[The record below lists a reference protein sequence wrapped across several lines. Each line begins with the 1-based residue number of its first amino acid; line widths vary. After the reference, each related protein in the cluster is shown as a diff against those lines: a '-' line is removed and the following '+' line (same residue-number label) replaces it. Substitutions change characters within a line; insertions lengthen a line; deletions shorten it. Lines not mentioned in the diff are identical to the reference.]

1 MFIRLTN
8 ATKEYQGE
16 QLIINID
23 HILSIFELQEKRV
36 DDDNVEYEV
45 SVSNLYTITQ
55 QSYIVEE
62 SVNDIYKLIEEKQ
75 NGWWIW
81 CTW

>member
-8 ATKEYQGE
+8 ATKEYEGE

-23 HILSIFELQEKRV
+23 HVLSIFELQEKRV

-62 SVNDIYKLIEEKQ
+62 SVKDIYKLIEEKQ
-75 NGWWIW
+75 NG
-81 CTW
+81 

>member
-8 ATKEYQGE
+8 ATKEYEGE

-23 HILSIFELQEKRV
+23 HVLSIFELQEKRL

-62 SVNDIYKLIEEKQ
+62 SVKDIYKLIEEKQ
-75 NGWWIW
+75 NG
-81 CTW
+81 

>member
-8 ATKEYQGE
+8 ATKEYEGE

-62 SVNDIYKLIEEKQ
+62 SVNDIYKLIKENQ
-75 NGWWIW
+75 NG
-81 CTW
+81 

>member
-1 MFIRLTN
+1 MFIKLTN
-8 ATKEYQGE
+8 ATKQYEGE

-23 HILSIFELQEKRV
+23 HILSIFELQEKRL
-36 DDDNVEYEV
+36 DDDNAEYEV

-62 SVNDIYKLIEEKQ
+62 PVNVIYKLIEEKQ
-75 NGWWIW
+75 NG
-81 CTW
+81 

>member
-1 MFIRLTN
+1 MFIKLTN

-23 HILSIFELQEKRV
+23 HILSIFEMQEKRL
-36 DDDNVEYEV
+36 DNDNVEYEV
-45 SVSNLYTITQ
+45 SVSNLYTTTQ

-62 SVNDIYKLIEEKQ
+62 PVKEVYKLIEEKQ
-75 NGWWIW
+75 NG
-81 CTW
+81 

>member
-36 DDDNVEYEV
+36 DDDNVEFEV

-75 NGWWIW
+75 NG
-81 CTW
+81 

>member
-1 MFIRLTN
+1 MFIKLTN

-23 HILSIFELQEKRV
+23 HVLSIFELQEKRV
-36 DDDNVEYEV
+36 DDDNVEYEI
-45 SVSNLYTITQ
+45 SVSNLYTTTQ

-62 SVNDIYKLIEEKQ
+62 SVKDIYKLIEEKQ
-75 NGWWIW
+75 NG
-81 CTW
+81 

>member
-8 ATKEYQGE
+8 ATKEYEGE

-75 NGWWIW
+75 NG
-81 CTW
+81 

>member
-1 MFIRLTN
+1 MFIKLTN
-8 ATKEYQGE
+8 ATKQYEGE

-23 HILSIFELQEKRV
+23 HILSIFELQEKRL
-36 DDDNVEYEV
+36 DNDNEEYEV

-62 SVNDIYKLIEEKQ
+62 PINVIYKLIEEKQ
-75 NGWWIW
+75 NG
-81 CTW
+81 

>member
-23 HILSIFELQEKRV
+23 HILSIFELQEKRI

-75 NGWWIW
+75 NG
-81 CTW
+81 

>member
-1 MFIRLTN
+1 MFIKLTN

-23 HILSIFELQEKRV
+23 HILSIFEMQEKRF
-36 DDDNVEYEV
+36 DNDNVEYEV
-45 SVSNLYTITQ
+45 SVSNLYTTTQ

-62 SVNDIYKLIEEKQ
+62 PVKEVYKLIEEKQ
-75 NGWWIW
+75 NG
-81 CTW
+81 

>member
-1 MFIRLTN
+1 MFIKLTN
-8 ATKEYQGE
+8 ATKEYAGE

-23 HILSIFELQEKRV
+23 HVLSIFELQDKRF
-36 DDDNVEYEV
+36 DDDNVEFEV
-45 SVSNLYTITQ
+45 SVSNLYTTTQ

-75 NGWWIW
+75 NG
-81 CTW
+81 

>member
-1 MFIRLTN
+1 MFIKLTN

-23 HILSIFELQEKRV
+23 HILSIFELQEKRL
-36 DDDNVEYEV
+36 DDDNAEYEV

-62 SVNDIYKLIEEKQ
+62 PVNVIYKLIEEKQ
-75 NGWWIW
+75 NG
-81 CTW
+81 

>member
-1 MFIRLTN
+1 MFIKLTN
-8 ATKEYQGE
+8 ATKEYEGE

-23 HILSIFELQEKRV
+23 HVLSIFELQEKRV
-36 DDDNVEYEV
+36 DDDNVEFEV

-62 SVNDIYKLIEEKQ
+62 SVKDIYKLIEEKQ
-75 NGWWIW
+75 NG
-81 CTW
+81 

>member
-1 MFIRLTN
+1 MFIKLTN

-23 HILSIFELQEKRV
+23 HILSIFELQEKRL
-36 DDDNVEYEV
+36 DDDNAEYEV

-62 SVNDIYKLIEEKQ
+62 PINVIYKLIEEKQ
-75 NGWWIW
+75 NG
-81 CTW
+81 

>member
-8 ATKEYQGE
+8 ATKEYEGE

-23 HILSIFELQEKRV
+23 HVLSIFELQEKRL
-36 DDDNVEYEV
+36 DDDNVEYEI
-45 SVSNLYTITQ
+45 SVSNLYTTTQ

-62 SVNDIYKLIEEKQ
+62 PVNVIYKLIEEKQ
-75 NGWWIW
+75 NG
-81 CTW
+81 

>member
-8 ATKEYQGE
+8 ATKEYEGE

-23 HILSIFELQEKRV
+23 HILSIFELQEKKV

-75 NGWWIW
+75 NG
-81 CTW
+81 

>member
-1 MFIRLTN
+1 MFIKLTN
-8 ATKEYQGE
+8 ATKEYEGE

-23 HILSIFELQEKRV
+23 HVLSIFELQEKRV
-36 DDDNVEYEV
+36 DDNNVEYEV

-62 SVNDIYKLIEEKQ
+62 SVSTIYKLIEKQ
-75 NGWWIW
+75 QGALND
-81 CTW
+81 

>member
-75 NGWWIW
+75 NG
-81 CTW
+81 

>member
-8 ATKEYQGE
+8 ATKEYEGE

-23 HILSIFELQEKRV
+23 HVLSIFELQEKRF
-36 DDDNVEYEV
+36 DDDNVEYEI
-45 SVSNLYTITQ
+45 SVSNLYTTTQ

-62 SVNDIYKLIEEKQ
+62 PVNVIYKLIEEKQ
-75 NGWWIW
+75 NG
-81 CTW
+81 

>member
-23 HILSIFELQEKRV
+23 HVLSIFELQEKRL

-62 SVNDIYKLIEEKQ
+62 PVNVIYKLIEEKQ

>member
-1 MFIRLTN
+1 MFIKLTN

-23 HILSIFELQEKRV
+23 HILSIFEMQEKRL
-36 DDDNVEYEV
+36 DNDNVEYEV
-45 SVSNLYTITQ
+45 SVSNLYTTTQ

-62 SVNDIYKLIEEKQ
+62 PVKEVYKLIEEKQ
-75 NGWWIW
+75 NGR
-81 CTW
+81 

>member
-1 MFIRLTN
+1 MFIKLTN

-23 HILSIFELQEKRV
+23 HILSIFELQEKRL
-36 DDDNVEYEV
+36 DNDNEEYEV

-62 SVNDIYKLIEEKQ
+62 PVNVIYKLIEEKQ
-75 NGWWIW
+75 NG
-81 CTW
+81 

>member
-1 MFIRLTN
+1 MFIKLTN

-23 HILSIFELQEKRV
+23 HILSIFEMQEKRL
-36 DDDNVEYEV
+36 DNDNVEYEV
-45 SVSNLYTITQ
+45 SVSNLYTTTQ

-62 SVNDIYKLIEEKQ
+62 PVKEVYKLIEEKQ
-75 NGWWIW
+75 NGWWFW
-81 CTW
+81 

>member
-1 MFIRLTN
+1 MFIKLTN
-8 ATKEYQGE
+8 ATKQYEGE

-23 HILSIFELQEKRV
+23 HILSIFELQEKRL
-36 DDDNVEYEV
+36 DDDNAEYEV

-62 SVNDIYKLIEEKQ
+62 PINVIYKLIEEKQ
-75 NGWWIW
+75 NG
-81 CTW
+81 

>member
-1 MFIRLTN
+1 MFIKLTN
-8 ATKEYQGE
+8 ATKEYEGE

-23 HILSIFELQEKRV
+23 HVLSIFELQEKRV

-62 SVNDIYKLIEEKQ
+62 SVKDIYKLIEEKQ
-75 NGWWIW
+75 NG
-81 CTW
+81 

>member
-23 HILSIFELQEKRV
+23 HVLSIFELQEKRL

-62 SVNDIYKLIEEKQ
+62 PVNVIYKLIEEKQ
-75 NGWWIW
+75 NG
-81 CTW
+81 

>member
-1 MFIRLTN
+1 MFIKLTN

-23 HILSIFELQEKRV
+23 HILSIFELQEKRL
-36 DDDNVEYEV
+36 DDDNAEYEV

-75 NGWWIW
+75 NG
-81 CTW
+81 

>member
-23 HILSIFELQEKRV
+23 HVLSIFELQEKRL
-36 DDDNVEYEV
+36 DDDNVEFEV

-75 NGWWIW
+75 NG
-81 CTW
+81 

>member
-23 HILSIFELQEKRV
+23 HVLSIFELQEKRL

-62 SVNDIYKLIEEKQ
+62 SVKDIYKLIEEKQ
-75 NGWWIW
+75 NG
-81 CTW
+81 

>member
-8 ATKEYQGE
+8 ATKEYEGE

-23 HILSIFELQEKRV
+23 HVLSIFELQEKRV

-75 NGWWIW
+75 NG
-81 CTW
+81 

>member
-23 HILSIFELQEKRV
+23 HVLSIFELQEKRF
-36 DDDNVEYEV
+36 DDDNVEFEV
-45 SVSNLYTITQ
+45 SVSNLYTTTQ

-62 SVNDIYKLIEEKQ
+62 SVKDIYKLIEEKQ
-75 NGWWIW
+75 NG
-81 CTW
+81 